1 MMFRKQE
8 FERSG
13 IPKRTVKIRWQD
25 EFETESC
32 FTYYESKNELRITRF
47 GRGFSFLKSDRTGAL
62 FVFTQQTDVDYS
74 GYFLDTDEEI
84 EEFLDTFGIS
94 PTETNSLI
102 DIGKVSSQTQEKL
115 AIQEFISGLEVDLIM

>member
-1 MMFRKQE
+1 M
-8 FERSG
+8 
-13 IPKRTVKIRWQD
+13 
-25 EFETESC
+25 
-32 FTYYESKNELRITRF
+32 
-47 GRGFSFLKSDRTGAL
+47 KSDRTGAL